1 MANTQLLIGQISIKI
16 NEAVESSSEVNLSAD
31 EVKVLAKE
39 LNEKYFIPVFNN
51 EQIVQMI
58 KKRKAKKLVVRKD

>member
-1 MANTQLLIGQISIKI
+1 MANTRLLIEQISIKI

-31 EVKVLAKE
+31 EVKILAKE
-39 LNEKYFIPVFNN
+39 LNEKYFLPVFTN

-58 KKRKAKKLVVRKD
+58 KSRKVK

>member
-1 MANTQLLIGQISIKI
+1 MIMANTRLLIKQISIKI

-31 EVKVLAKE
+31 EVKILAKE
-39 LNEKYFIPVFNN
+39 LNEKYFLPVFTN

-58 KKRKAKKLVVRKD
+58 KSRKVK

>member
-1 MANTQLLIGQISIKI
+1 MANTRLLIEQISIKI

-31 EVKVLAKE
+31 EVKILAKE
-39 LNEKYFIPVFNN
+39 LNEKYFLPVFTN

-58 KKRKAKKLVVRKD
+58 KSRKIGKV